1 MILEVIFS
9 NKDNSIP
16 RYRNMECVDDGLGST
31 WRIFFRKWS
40 QTFVHGAF
48 EWICY
53 LRFDDNLWDRE
64 GLRMPSNIGFSE
76 ELGAPKFDGWPGAF
90 QLPRHR
96 FWRNHGIFWSSVAF
110 LNGEHDDKAYDLRFP
125 VLRQGS
131 TGVGQHQWC
140 AMLNGILIRKLDQVG
155 ERHEKEGACLVV
167 FNKWVETRGSLLWIG
182 DETSTTSYSDVQPGE
197 TIVVSS
203 RRCDGCDKE
212 SRRDTWGLMP
222 LNLGTANSPRSQEIS
237 SAQIKNEQVL
247 PVSWSGSSQSH
258 LRVKTCCRSW
268 QLDGWKS
275 TALDR
280 PPESWEFGWVNCL
293 GTPQGFGF
301 LWWTYSL
308 GASRAPIPRHP
319 TRWQLPKPWGHI
331 SNWKYHC

>member
-31 WRIFFRKWS
+31 WRMFFRKWS

-222 LNLGTANSPRSQEIS
+222 LNLGTANSPRQEIS
-237 SAQIKNEQVL
+237 SAQIWIIAEPFAGDLLQVMTTWRMEVHSTGQA
-247 PVSWSGSSQSH
+247 PWIV
-258 LRVKTCCRSW
+258 RVW
-268 QLDGWKS
+268 L
-275 TALDR
+275 
-280 PPESWEFGWVNCL
+280 NCL
-293 GTPQGFGF
+293 GSPQGFGF